1 MPVTTISPPIQ
12 HVNTEDSIGFPHM
25 FAAQA
30 ILVEL
35 QDRLN
40 VLGVVQLLGDAAGSG
55 TDTIRVTDIGNIG
68 WSLPMTALASETD
81 TVPDSPIRLGFE
93 EVTIGQFGLAQST
106 TYKSDLLTREDAV
119 TLDALKAQVPN
130 SWLRTFRD
138 QVAITGSGITVAI
151 GSAVTP
157 LSVDDHLDLVAAYRT
172 QPGSRR
178 PSVMVDPIQMDQ
190 LVNSYRNEPAFQ
202 NSSQDFAAMLRL
214 AVGDDDTLMQVHP
227 NFAGLNI
234 DFSSTESIVQTGGA
248 FQGFAFPMGG
258 IGWGVATTGQLRVAN
273 PERAL
278 FVSEFGLVVEELLGG
293 APQTTRR
300 YRATAWKGFVLG
312 STRVHVL
319 RRLISTT

>member
-1 MPVTTISPPIQ
+1 MPVSTIAPPIQ
-12 HVNTEDSIGFPHM
+12 HLNTEGTIGFDHM

-40 VLGVVQLLGDAAGSG
+40 VMGVVQLLGDAAGSG

-81 TVPDSPIRLGFE
+81 TVADSPIRLGFE

-106 TYKSDLLTREDAV
+106 TYKSDLLTREEAV

-138 QVAITGSGITVAI
+138 QVAITGSGITVAV
-151 GSAVTP
+151 GSAATT
-157 LSVDDHLDLVAAYRT
+157 LSVDDHLDLLAAYRT
-172 QPGSRR
+172 QPGSRK
-178 PSVMVDPIQMDQ
+178 PGVIVDPTQMDQ
-190 LVNSYRNEPAFQ
+190 LQNSYRSEPSFQ
-202 NSSQDFAAMLRL
+202 NTSADFSSMLGL
-214 AVGDDDTLMQVHP
+214 ASDPDGTLMQVHT
-227 NFAGLNI
+227 NFAGLGI
-234 DFSSTESIVQTGGA
+234 DFSLTDSVVQSGGA

-278 FVSEFGLVVEELLGG
+278 FVSQFGLVVEELLGG